1 MCVQPLWK
9 RERPFVVIIML
20 SCLRNYQMYHLTCT
34 SFFRTVIQKVQNA
47 IIRDIVVCEISSQFV
62 IIQNLNIV
70 WSINDSDVVDD
81 VVTYQGTQWGESP
94 LNHRVP

>member
-1 MCVQPLWK
+1 M
-9 RERPFVVIIML
+9 
-20 SCLRNYQMYHLTCT
+20 
-34 SFFRTVIQKVQNA
+34 IQKVQNA